1 MNHYR
6 FPIAILALSALT
18 LLLFFTANPDPTA
31 QAAPRSIPWDCS
43 DWQESPAVADAD
55 DARVSM
61 ILESLAAN
69 RGKSIYCAI
78 DQSDTWTKAETWAA
92 GRDRNERDDTVY
104 FGQSGNFRGF
114 LAAQEGYLT
123 DGESGVTGVSRDLIF
138 EFPREERRRRRYK
151 TVTETRYLAP
161 SAAADQMVWSE
172 WGGRTEEVSTGTRIL
187 QAQHRFTTAGNG
199 AAANNYYDASIPKAR
214 YGAHSRLNNWPTLL
228 REKGN
233 ERCRALGYQRGVN
246 PQMSFVDPSDGTTP
260 WLSTKPSHSD
270 GESNDNGTGRAWP
283 DTSVRV
289 EYANPITGSTTS
301 EHITQAEGPKGDT
314 ARERAAAANAHYA
327 YLDMAGNPNW
337 YGWARQ
343 SFPFSVTCEKKTR
356 KRR

>member
-1 MNHYR
+1 MNRYR

-18 LLLFFTANPDPTA
+18 LLLFFTASPDPTA

-78 DQSDTWTKAETWAA
+78 DQSDTWTKSETWLA

-138 EFPREERRRRRYK
+138 EFPREERRRRRTITK
-151 TVTETRYLAP
+151 RLYLAP
-161 SAAADQMVWSE
+161 SADFDQRVWSE
-172 WGGRTEEVSTGTRIL
+172 WGGRTEEVSDGSRIL
-187 QAQHRFTTAGNG
+187 QAQYRFTTAGNG
-199 AAANNYYDASIPKAR
+199 AAQNNYFDNSIPDTR
-214 YGAHSRLNNWPTLL
+214 YGWKHSRLDNWPTLL

-246 PQMSFVDPSDGTTP
+246 PQMSFVHPETEAE
-260 WLSTKPSHSD
+260 WLSKRNDTVQSD
-270 GESNDNGTGRAWP
+270 RLLGDTVNGLAWP
-283 DTSVRV
+283 ETSVRIENSNV
-289 EYANPITGSTTS
+289 ITGSTTS
-301 EHITQAEGPKGDT
+301 EHIEQVEGTKGDL
-314 ARERAAAANAHYA
+314 ARARAEAVNAHYA
-327 YLDMAGNPNW
+327 FVEISGNPNQ

-343 SFPFSVTCEKKTR
+343 SFPFSVTCIKKI
-356 KRR
+356 RR

>member
-1 MNHYR
+1 MNRYR

-18 LLLFFTANPDPTA
+18 LLLFFTASPDPTA

-61 ILESLAAN
+61 ILETLAAN

-78 DQSDTWTKAETWAA
+78 DQSDTWTKSETWLA

-138 EFPREERRRRRYK
+138 EFPREERRRRTITKRLFL
-151 TVTETRYLAP
+151 EP
-161 SAAADQMVWSE
+161 SADFDQRVWSE
-172 WGGRTEEVSTGTRIL
+172 WGGRTEQVSTGSRIL
-187 QAQHRFTTAGNG
+187 QAQYRFTDAGFNTHF
-199 AAANNYYDASIPKAR
+199 DPSIPNTQ
-214 YGAHSRLNNWPTLL
+214 YGWPHSRVDNWPTLL

-246 PQMSFVDPSDGTTP
+246 PQMSFVHPETEAE
-260 WLSTKPSHSD
+260 WLSKRNEPS
-270 GESNDNGTGRAWP
+270 SNPGWIPGDTVTGLAWP
-283 DTSVRV
+283 ADSVRV
-289 EYANPITGSTTS
+289 EYANPLTGSTTS
-301 EHITQAEGPKGDT
+301 EFNEQAEGAKGDN
-314 ARERAAAANAHYA
+314 AKRLAANANAHYA
-327 YLDMAGNPNW
+327 YIDIAGNPNW

-343 SFPFSVTCEKKTR
+343 SFPFSVTCIKKIR

>member
-1 MNHYR
+1 MSRYR
-6 FPIAILALSALT
+6 FPIAILALSALP

-43 DWQESPAVADAD
+43 DWQETPAVADAE

-78 DQSDTWTKAETWAA
+78 DQSDTWTKSETWLA

-104 FGQSGNFRGF
+104 FGESGNFRGF

-138 EFPREERRRRRYK
+138 EFPREERRRRTITKRLFL
-151 TVTETRYLAP
+151 EP
-161 SAAADQMVWSE
+161 SSALDEMVWSE
-172 WGGRTEEVSTGTRIL
+172 WGGRTEQVSPGSRETE
-187 QAQHRFTTAGNG
+187 AQHRFTDGGYNPFW
-199 AAANNYYDASIPKAR
+199 DASIPEAR
-214 YGAHSRLNNWPTLL
+214 YGVHSRVDNWPTLL

-233 ERCRALGYQRGVN
+233 ERCQALGYQRGVN
-246 PQMSFVDPSDGTTP
+246 AEMSFVHPETDADWIANKVGDSG
-260 WLSTKPSHSD
+260 
-270 GESNDNGTGRAWP
+270 GTGRAWP
-283 DTSVRV
+283 GSSYWEITLG
-289 EYANPITGSTTS
+289 ANLGNTDADGAS
-301 EHITQAEGPKGDT
+301 GDE
-314 ARERAAAANAHYA
+314 AKRRAAAAYRHYA
-327 YLDMAGNPNW
+327 YLRVNDGSSNW
-337 YGWARQ
+337 YGWSRQ
-343 SFPFSVTCEKKTR
+343 SFPFSVTCIKKIR

>member
-1 MNHYR
+1 MNRYR

-18 LLLFFTANPDPTA
+18 LLLFFTASPDPTA

-61 ILESLAAN
+61 ILETLAAN

-78 DQSDTWTKAETWAA
+78 DQSDTWTKAETWLA

-138 EFPREERRRRRYK
+138 EFPREERRRRRTITK
-151 TVTETRYLAP
+151 RLFLEP
-161 SAAADQMVWSE
+161 SADFDQMVWSL
-172 WGGRTEEVSTGTRIL
+172 WGARTAKTAVGSRIL
-187 QAQHRFTTAGNG
+187 EAQHRFTGVGFNPYFDET
-199 AAANNYYDASIPKAR
+199 IPNDR
-214 YGAHSRLNNWPTLL
+214 YGGPHSRLNNWDTLL

-246 PQMSFVDPSDGTTP
+246 PEMSFVDPSDGSTP
-260 WLSTKPSHSD
+260 WISTKRN
-270 GESNDNGTGRAWP
+270 ESGGTGRAWP
-283 DTSVRV
+283 ENRLTEHVLGTVSDADADGAAGDAVRLAA
-289 EYANPITGSTTS
+289 EQAN
-301 EHITQAEGPKGDT
+301 
-314 ARERAAAANAHYA
+314 NYYA
-327 YLDMAGNPNW
+327 YLRESSDPNW
-337 YGWARQ
+337 YSWARQ
-343 SFPFSVTCEKKTR
+343 SFPFSVTCIKKI
-356 KRR
+356 RR

>member
-1 MNHYR
+1 MNRYR
-6 FPIAILALSALT
+6 LFIAAFALSALT
-18 LLLFFTANPDPTA
+18 LLLFFTASPDPTA

-61 ILESLAAN
+61 ILETLAAN
-69 RGKSIYCAI
+69 RGKAIYCAI
-78 DQSDTWTKAETWAA
+78 DQSDTWTKSETWLA

-138 EFPREERRRRRYK
+138 EFPREERRRRTITKRL
-151 TVTETRYLAP
+151 YLAP
-161 SAAADQMVWSE
+161 SIDPDEMVWSE
-172 WGGRTEEVSTGTRIL
+172 WGPRTDEVSSGSRRI
-187 QAQHRFTTAGNG
+187 QTQYRFTTYP
-199 AAANNYYDASIPKAR
+199 NNPYFDYDIPGTQ
-214 YGAHSRLNNWPTLL
+214 YGWPHSRLSNWPALL

-246 PQMSFVDPSDGTTP
+246 PQMSFVHPETEAE
-260 WLSTKPSHSD
+260 WLSKRNDTVQSD
-270 GESNDNGTGRAWP
+270 RLLGDTVNGLAWP

-289 EYANPITGSTTS
+289 ETSNVITGSTNE
-301 EHITQAEGPKGDT
+301 EHIPQVEGAKGDI
-314 ARERAAAANAHYA
+314 ARARAAAVNAHYA
-327 YLDMAGNPNW
+327 FVNIAGNPNAF
-337 YGWARQ
+337 GWARQ
-343 SFPFSVTCEKKTR
+343 SFPFSVTCIKKIR